1 MYREAHDWNTL
12 ELAERC
18 TAAGVALDESTISD
32 LEAQR
37 GDVSVQE
44 LLGLA
49 FVLSVPP
56 ALLFLPVGEDY
67 RVEVLPGTVLAPDAA
82 VRWVCG
88 QAMLA
93 GDPSPGIWQRF
104 ARPLALYRQLD
115 DAHAQR
121 WNTETDLRR
130 LDPNGTDAEV
140 REARQRYAAAL
151 SDVATI
157 LAAMVEDGMTMPPV
171 KDYTARDMATLGV
184 AVPPGVPMV
193 TTTNETQPV

>member
-1 MYREAHDWNTL
+1 MYREAHGWTTQA
-12 ELAERC
+12 LADRC
-18 TAAGVALDESTISD
+18 TALGVPLDASVISD
-32 LEAQR
+32 FEDQR
-37 GDVSVQE
+37 GDVSLQE

-67 RVEVLPGTVLAPDAA
+67 RVEVTPGTVLAPDAA

-104 ARPLALYRQLD
+104 ARPLHLYRQLD

-121 WNTETDLRR
+121 WNAEAELRR
-130 LDPNGTDAEV
+130 LDANGNDAEV
-140 REARQRYAAAL
+140 EAGRRRYAAAL
-151 SDVATI
+151 ADVATV
-157 LAAMVEDGMTMPPV
+157 LAAMVEDGMPMPPV
-171 KDYTARDMATLGV
+171 KDYTARDMAALGMSI
-184 AVPPGVPMV
+184 PPGVPMV
-193 TTTNETQPV
+193 TTNETELV